1 MDPANPV
8 FYRLPARLLQVGM
21 STDDGKDILTLLPG
35 DEWIIASV
43 YTPRPDDLEQDEANR
58 DESESRMYRPDE
70 PVDLAAFSDTS
81 VDGSGL
87 PEAELVE
94 HPRDLAA

>member
-1 MDPANPV
+1 MDPTDPV
-8 FYRLPARLLQVGM
+8 FYRLPARMLEVGM
-21 STDDGKDILTLLPG
+21 STDDGQDILTLMPG

-43 YTPRPDDLEQDEANR
+43 YTPRPDDPEQDEANR
-58 DESESRMYRPDE
+58 GETESRMYRPGE
-70 PVDLAAFSDTS
+70 PVDLAVFADTL

-94 HPRDLAA
+94 HPQDPAA